1 MHVTITGA
9 AGFLGRKLAGRIAAE
24 GTIGGRPVTGMMLF
38 DVVAAEAPPAPFPV
52 RVITGDIADPAA
64 VAGLVSAETGV
75 VVHLAAI
82 VSAQAEA
89 DFDLGW
95 RVNLDGTRALLEACR
110 AAGSRPRVV
119 FTSSVAT
126 FSGGQA
132 ATIRDDTRPVP
143 GNSYG
148 AQKAAGEL
156 LIHDYSRKGFI
167 DGVALRLPT
176 VVVRPGRPNRA
187 ASSFASSILREPFL
201 GEEALLPVPEAFA
214 LWIASPRAATDW
226 LLHACAVEGA
236 ALGLDRGINPP
247 GLTVTVGEMLAVLR
261 AVGGEPAA
269 RLVRRVEDREVADIV
284 GTWPA
289 RFDDARA
296 RALGFRAHESLEALL
311 RAFLQDDLAATR
323 ALRAA

>member
-9 AGFLGRKLAGRIAAE
+9 AGFLGRRLAARIAGGGA
-24 GTIGGRPVTGMMLF
+24 IGGRRVTGMTLF
-38 DVVAAEAPPAPFPV
+38 DVIPAEAPAAPFPV
-52 RVITGDIADPAA
+52 DAVTGDIADAA
-64 VAGLVSAETGV
+64 TVAGLVTAETGV

-89 DFDLGW
+89 DFELGW

-126 FSGGQA
+126 FSGGQQVV
-132 ATIRDDTRPVP
+132 IRDDTRPVP

-167 DGVALRLPT
+167 DGIALRLPT

-201 GEEALLPVPEAFA
+201 GEEARLPVPEAFA
-214 LWIASPRAATDW
+214 LWIASPRAAIDW
-226 LLHACAVEGA
+226 LLHACALDGA
-236 ALGLDRGINPP
+236 ALGLDRGVNPP

-261 AVGGEPAA
+261 AVGGAELA
-269 RLVRRVEDREVADIV
+269 RLVARVEDREVADIV

-311 RAFLQDDLAATR
+311 RAFLEDDLAATR

>member
-9 AGFLGRKLAGRIAAE
+9 AGFLGRKLAARIAAE
-24 GTIGGRPVTGMMLF
+24 GAIGGRPVAGMTLF
-38 DVVAAEAPPAPFPV
+38 DVVAAEAPAAPFPV
-52 RVITGDIADPAA
+52 RCVSGDVADPAV
-64 VAGLVSAETGV
+64 VAGIVSRETGV

-132 ATIRDDTRPVP
+132 AVIRDETRPVP

-156 LIHDYSRKGFI
+156 LIHDYSRKGFV

-201 GEEALLPVPEAFA
+201 GEQASLPVPEEFA

-226 LLHACAVEGA
+226 LSHACALDGA
-236 ALGLDRGINPP
+236 SLGLDRGVNPP
-247 GLTVTVGEMLAVLR
+247 GLTVSVGEMLAVLR
-261 AVGGEPAA
+261 AVGGADA
-269 RLVRRVEDREVADIV
+269 VRRVKRVEDREVADIV

-289 RFDDARA
+289 RFDDGRA

-311 RAFLQDDLAATR
+311 RAFLEDDLAATR

>member
-9 AGFLGRKLAGRIAAE
+9 AGFLGRKLAARIAAD
-24 GTIGGRPVTGMMLF
+24 GAIGGRPVAGMTLF
-38 DVVAAEAPPAPFPV
+38 DVVAAEAPAAPFPV
-52 RVITGDIADPAA
+52 RCVSGDVADPAV
-64 VAGLVSAETGV
+64 VAGIVSRETGV

-132 ATIRDDTRPVP
+132 AVIRDETRPVP

-156 LIHDYSRKGFI
+156 LIHDYSRKGFV

-201 GEEALLPVPEAFA
+201 GEQASLPVPEEFA

-226 LLHACAVEGA
+226 LSHACALDGA
-236 ALGLDRGINPP
+236 SLGLDRGVNPP
-247 GLTVTVGEMLAVLR
+247 GLTVSVGEMLAVLR
-261 AVGGEPAA
+261 AVGGADA
-269 RLVRRVEDREVADIV
+269 VRRVKRVEDREVADIV

-289 RFDDARA
+289 RFDDGRA

-311 RAFLQDDLAATR
+311 RAFLEDDLAATR